1 MALKIISLLV
11 ALLVYVQVAFA
22 GVQLEAVYP
31 YSMNKVKIEAVKGQ
45 STMPV
50 YVELLATDI
59 PEALPAAVTVEAPE
73 GFHLLPA
80 EGWTI
85 AADGRCARIQ
95 WTIPEYYGRN
105 FDLLYVQ
112 AQEGAVSGAKS
123 LKVTANT
130 SKGSFEKLI
139 PFKFDASA
147 VVSKK
152 PEAKA
157 KKEDGKGNAAPA
169 KKGKR
174 SKVDKS
180 KFNWYIQAVTLPV
193 DSYGVKDDRTA
204 EGTIYVRDTA
214 LESFRNR
221 MMGDGATNW
230 SAVFAH
236 PACHLLLD
244 MRNPQQDI
252 RVLKFQAVLLDKKTG
267 KPVPGLC
274 TSGKVSEDNE
284 SGWAEN
290 SQRED
295 MTTAMISLDGKKT
308 QAFLLPI
315 YVDYM
320 TILEGDYNLRITVS
334 GNGQE
339 KITEHPVTI
348 TKKHNLGLAMAGV
361 ALLCLALVI
370 IFSPKIKRC
379 IYEVGAKGAITIA
392 LFAAISF
399 GGITLPTTILGDLLH
414 VFLGPFSGLITGL
427 LSGVLQYLLVM
438 ALLVLYPRPGVVALM
453 YIVRFL
459 LSGIMFGHF
468 TPLSITSCCVN
479 IVFLEAALFL
489 TGFYKKEQLPRQYML
504 FICCIL
510 GLADAAITFVNMEQM
525 MFFFRLYYADWYLA
539 LYMIIN
545 GFIYSSLGSWFGYQ
559 TGTKLRQVMGE

>member
-1 MALKIISLLV
+1 MALKIMTLLV
-11 ALLVYVQVAFA
+11 ALLAYVQLAFA
-22 GVQLEAVYP
+22 GVQLKAVYP

-139 PFKFDASA
+139 PFKFDSSA

-193 DSYGVKDDRTA
+193 DSHGVKDDRTA